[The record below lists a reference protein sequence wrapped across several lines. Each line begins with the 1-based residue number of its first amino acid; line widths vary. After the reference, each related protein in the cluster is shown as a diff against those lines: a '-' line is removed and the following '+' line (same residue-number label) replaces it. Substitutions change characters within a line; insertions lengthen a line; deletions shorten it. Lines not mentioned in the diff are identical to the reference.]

1 MPDSTT
7 LEAVTAQLALRLR
20 ERTEAAGT
28 AEGYIIVMTKR
39 PGWRYVN
46 VSALGK
52 TPTGRTLQRIAHT
65 LLLPHNNRWNVTSD
79 SIRGGKRIYTAT
91 YSTTTLI
98 EWSIDEQRIALAP
111 IQELDPTNPPPPP
124 DPTADDTQEIA
135 AVGV

>member
-1 MPDSTT
+1 MPKLKPVAAFLAVSTALATTPVVAQELIDSTNFRN
-7 LEAVTAQLALRLR
+7 AVTPGHIQGHLR
-20 ERTEAAGT
+20 A
-28 AEGYIIVMTKR
+28 
-39 PGWRYVN
+39 
-46 VSALGK
+46 
-52 TPTGRTLQRIAHT
+52 LQRIAHT

-79 SIRGGKRIYTAT
+79 PIRGDKRIYIAT
-91 YSTTTLI
+91 YSTTTPI